1 MTARLGR
8 SRAFTAL
15 MFTVALLTS
24 TAALGQNYSQAPA
37 LEGVADLPP
46 VAERV
51 SDNPLVLQPVES
63 IGQYGGT
70 LRNVTMDDLNWLRQL
85 IMVEPFARYERDVS
99 GVRPNVVESWDWN
112 AAYTELTMHFR
123 KGMKWSDGVPF
134 SADDFMFFWND
145 LVLDDSIPVGLPSG
159 TVVNDVPMTV
169 EELDQET
176 IKLTFAA
183 PNPLFMELASRG
195 HYNSSQWLVPAHY
208 MKQFHPK
215 YNPAVKDTTE
225 LMARYNATSRLQQVG
240 MPTLAGWVVTEYV
253 AGQRIVAQRNP
264 YYWKVD
270 PEGHQLPYIDTIDT
284 TIATADSARQAVLL
298 NGMAG
303 GIDFQSREFNLS
315 DISLLLEN
323 QEAGGYTI
331 KMWQRGDFAW
341 PWLMITYDY
350 KDKGIVDLFYEQK
363 FRIALSEAMD
373 RNKYNDVVSFGL
385 AKPRQFSMSPESP
398 EFGTPEGK
406 AFYEEWSKSYTD
418 YDPEKVKGLLDEIG
432 VVDKDG
438 DGWRERP
445 DGTKLQLIVDM
456 TASDPQ
462 TVAVMDLVKE
472 DWDAVG
478 LDTILN
484 PIDNS
489 TLTTRAESGEMMM
502 RAWPSAAGWG
512 LMSSP
517 TVWAPVE
524 AREWSMGG
532 ISISRYFQSGGT
544 EGTPPRPGSM
554 LEQLQK
560 AYAFAAEQVDPDK
573 RNAAL
578 LAAYKIHLDQGPIT
592 IGTIG
597 EHPSPVLVSN
607 KLHNVPDTG
616 MIGSHD
622 FGFPATA
629 DPEQF
634 YFTE

>member
-1 MTARLGR
+1 MTASLRR
-8 SRAFTAL
+8 NRAITAL
-15 MFTVALLTS
+15 MFTAALLTS
-24 TAALGQNYSQAPA
+24 TATFAQNYSQAPA
-37 LEGVADLPP
+37 LDGVAGLPP
-46 VAERV
+46 IAERLPL
-51 SDNPLVLQPVES
+51 DPLVVPPVES

-70 LRNVTMDDLNWLRQL
+70 LRNISRDELDWLRQL
-85 IMVEPFARYERDVS
+85 IMVEPFARFERDVS
-99 GVRPNVVESWDWN
+99 GVRPNVLESWTWN
-112 AAYTELTMHFR
+112 DAYTEITMNFR
-123 KGMKWSDGVPF
+123 EGMKWSDGETF

-145 LVLDDSIPVGLPSG
+145 LVLDEAIPVGLPSG
-159 TVVNDVPMTV
+159 TVVADKPMTV
-169 EELDQET
+169 EKLDDYAV
-176 IKLTFAA
+176 KLTFAA

-195 HYNSSQWLVPAHY
+195 HYNSAQWLVPAHY
-208 MKQFHPK
+208 LKQFHPK
-215 YNPAVKDTTE
+215 YAEVKDTTE

-240 MPTLAGWVVTEYV
+240 MPTLSGWVVTEYT

-284 TIATADSARQAVLL
+284 SIATADSARQSVLL

-303 GIDFQSREFNLS
+303 GIDFQAREFNLS
-315 DISLLLEN
+315 DVSLLMQN
-323 QEAGGYTI
+323 QEAGDYTI
-331 KMWQRGDFAW
+331 KMWSRGDFSW
-341 PWLMITYDY
+341 PWLMITYDH
-350 KDKGIVDLFYEQK
+350 KDAGIVDLFYEQN
-363 FRIALSEAMD
+363 FRIALSQAMD

-398 EFGTPEGK
+398 EFRSAEGQEV
-406 AFYEEWSKSYTD
+406 YEQWSNSYIE
-418 YDPEKVKGLLDEIG
+418 YDPELAKSLLDELG

-438 DGWRERP
+438 DGWRDRP

-462 TVAVMDLVKE
+462 TIAVMDLVKE
-472 DWDAVG
+472 DWDAIG
-478 LDTILN
+478 IDTILN

-489 TLTTRAESGEMMM
+489 NLTTRAESGAMMM

-512 LMSSP
+512 LMSAP

-554 LEQLQK
+554 LEKLQN
-560 AYAFAAEQVDPDK
+560 AYEFATEQVDPAARD
-573 RNAAL
+573 AAL
-578 LAAYKIHLDQGPIT
+578 LDAYRIYLEDGPIT
-592 IGTIG
+592 LGTIG

-634 YFTE
+634 YFTK

>member
-8 SRAFTAL
+8 NRAFTAL
-15 MFTVALLTS
+15 MFTAALLTS
-24 TAALGQNYSQAPA
+24 TAAFAQNYSQAPV
-37 LEGVADLPP
+37 LDGVAGLPP
-46 VAERV
+46 IAERLPL
-51 SDNPLVLQPVES
+51 DPLVVPPVES

-70 LRNVTMDDLNWLRQL
+70 LHNISRDELDWLRQL

-99 GVRPNVVESWDWN
+99 GVRPNVLESWTWN
-112 AAYTELTMHFR
+112 DAYTEITMNFR
-123 KGMKWSDGVPF
+123 EGMKWSDGETF

-145 LVLDDSIPVGLPSG
+145 MVLDESIPVGLPSG
-159 TVVNDVPMTV
+159 TVVADKPMSV
-169 EELDQET
+169 EKLDDYAV
-176 IKLTFAA
+176 KLTFAA

-195 HYNSSQWLVPAHY
+195 HYNSAQWLVPAHY
-208 MKQFHPK
+208 LKQFHPK
-215 YNPAVKDTTE
+215 YSEVKDTTE

-240 MPTLAGWVVTEYV
+240 MPTLAGWVVTEYT

-284 TIATADSARQAVLL
+284 SIATADSARQSVLL

-303 GIDFQSREFNLS
+303 KIDFQAREFNLS
-315 DISLLLEN
+315 DVSLLMQN
-323 QEAGGYTI
+323 QEAGDYTI
-331 KMWQRGDFAW
+331 KMWSRGDFAW
-341 PWLMITYDY
+341 PWLMITYDH
-350 KDKGIVDLFYEQK
+350 KDAGIVDLFYEQN
-363 FRIALSEAMD
+363 FRIALSQAMD
-373 RNKYNDVVSFGL
+373 RNKYNDVVTFGL

-398 EFGTPEGK
+398 EFRSAEGQEV
-406 AFYEEWSKSYTD
+406 YQQWSNQYID
-418 YDPEKVKGLLDEIG
+418 YDPELAKSLLDELG

-438 DGWRERP
+438 DGWRDRP

-462 TVAVMDLVKE
+462 TIAVMDLVKE
-472 DWDAVG
+472 DWDAIG
-478 LDTILN
+478 IDTILN

-489 TLTTRAESGEMMM
+489 ALTTRAESGDMMM

-512 LMSSP
+512 LMSAP

-544 EGTPPRPGSM
+544 EGTAPRPGSM
-554 LEQLQK
+554 LEKLQN
-560 AYAFAAEQVDPDK
+560 AYEFATEQVDPAARD
-573 RNAAL
+573 AAL
-578 LAAYKIHLDQGPIT
+578 LDAYRIYLEDGPIT
-592 IGTIG
+592 LGTIG

-634 YFTE
+634 YFTK

>member
-1 MTARLGR
+1 M
-8 SRAFTAL
+8 FTA
-15 MFTVALLTS
+15 ALLTS
-24 TAALGQNYSQAPA
+24 TAAFAQNYSQAPV
-37 LEGVADLPP
+37 LDGVAGLPP
-46 VAERV
+46 IAERLPL
-51 SDNPLVLQPVES
+51 DPLVVPPVES

-70 LRNVTMDDLNWLRQL
+70 LHNISRDELDWLRQL

-99 GVRPNVVESWDWN
+99 GVRPNVLESWTWN
-112 AAYTELTMHFR
+112 DAYTEITMNFR
-123 KGMKWSDGVPF
+123 EGMKWSDGETF

-145 LVLDDSIPVGLPSG
+145 MVLDESIPVGLPSG
-159 TVVNDVPMTV
+159 TVVADKPMSV
-169 EELDQET
+169 EKLDDYAV
-176 IKLTFAA
+176 KLTFAA

-195 HYNSSQWLVPAHY
+195 HYNSAQWLVPAHY
-208 MKQFHPK
+208 LKQFHPK
-215 YNPAVKDTTE
+215 YSEVKDTTE

-240 MPTLAGWVVTEYV
+240 MPTLAGWVVTEYT

-284 TIATADSARQAVLL
+284 SIATADSARQSVLL

-303 GIDFQSREFNLS
+303 KIDFQAREFNLS
-315 DISLLLEN
+315 DVSLLMQN
-323 QEAGGYTI
+323 QEAGDYTI
-331 KMWQRGDFAW
+331 KMWSRGDFAW
-341 PWLMITYDY
+341 PWLMITYDH
-350 KDKGIVDLFYEQK
+350 KDAGIVDLFYEQN
-363 FRIALSEAMD
+363 FRIALSQAMD
-373 RNKYNDVVSFGL
+373 RNKYNDVVTFGL

-398 EFGTPEGK
+398 EFRSAEGQEV
-406 AFYEEWSKSYTD
+406 YQQWSNQYID
-418 YDPEKVKGLLDEIG
+418 YDPELAKSLLDELG

-438 DGWRERP
+438 DGWRDRP

-462 TVAVMDLVKE
+462 TIAVMDLVKE
-472 DWDAVG
+472 DWDAIG
-478 LDTILN
+478 IDTILN

-489 TLTTRAESGEMMM
+489 ALTTRAESGDMMM

-512 LMSSP
+512 LMSAP

-544 EGTPPRPGSM
+544 EGTAPRPGSM
-554 LEQLQK
+554 LEKLQN
-560 AYAFAAEQVDPDK
+560 AYEFATEQVDPAARD
-573 RNAAL
+573 AAL
-578 LAAYKIHLDQGPIT
+578 LDAYRIYLEDGPIT
-592 IGTIG
+592 LGTIG

-634 YFTE
+634 YFTK